1 MGKHSDRFS
10 FFLTLF
16 LTLVFL
22 LYAVTA
28 LKKNELALFDL
39 FSFDFD
45 SATLRLGD
53 DEYTMDPA
61 VKETLLAGASGARD
75 GGKGYGSIKGAL
87 PLMYKA
93 VYASF
98 ARAFRRSVWASV
110 KVALSSARAAFA
122 TAAIEVAFRSP

>member
-16 LTLVFL
+16 LTLAFL

-39 FSFDFD
+39 FSFGFD

-61 VKETLLAGASGARD
+61 VKETLLAGASGAREAKKLLFPTPVREAAD
-75 GGKGYGSIKGAL
+75 DLFEGI
-87 PLMYKA
+87 
-93 VYASF
+93 F
-98 ARAFRRSVWASV
+98 
-110 KVALSSARAAFA
+110 SSASLVFSGIDS
-122 TAAIEVAFRSP
+122 AIDTLVRGNM